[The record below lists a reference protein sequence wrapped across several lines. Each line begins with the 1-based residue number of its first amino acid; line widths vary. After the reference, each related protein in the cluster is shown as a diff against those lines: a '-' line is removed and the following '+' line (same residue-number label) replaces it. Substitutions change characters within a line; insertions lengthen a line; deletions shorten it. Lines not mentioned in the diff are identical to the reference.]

1 MRWDRLALACMLAV
15 CAPLAAAQESLCTAD
30 EAVVFSCHVGK
41 KTVSLCRPS
50 SLREQLAYRFGMPGH
65 IELAYS
71 APSSGAS
78 QMAPQPGFEV
88 STKPLFG
95 GGVTAL
101 RFHRGAYRYEV
112 YSKTSRADDAD
123 RTPVAEDGV
132 IVSRDGQTV
141 RHLVCNDSG
150 AGFREPL
157 GWLPRAAGQ

>member
-1 MRWDRLALACMLAV
+1 LAT
-15 CAPLAAAQESLCTAD
+15 AQESLCTAG
-30 EAVVFSCHVGK
+30 EAVVFSCHIGQ

-71 APSSGAS
+71 ARAVGAPEATA
-78 QMAPQPGFEV
+78 QHGFEV

-95 GGVTAL
+95 GGVTTL

-112 YSKTSRADDAD
+112 YSKTSRADNPD

-132 IVSRDGQTV
+132 IVSRDGKTV
-141 RHLVCNDSG
+141 RRLVCNDSG